1 MVMVTVVAMGR
12 GVVGGGDKNDAEG
25 VVWMVRVM
33 VVMLVVRVTVRLAV
47 VKDLLRNEKRST
59 VHITNA

>member
-1 MVMVTVVAMGR
+1 MVTVVAMGR
-12 GVVGGGDKNDAEG
+12 GVVGGGDENDAEG